1 MLCVGALSMPAS
13 ERTCFAP
20 FFPVLRLVLSQNKKE
35 LIINWFNEG
44 KLESSEE
51 LGDLV
56 HAAGEVTQLLAEH
69 WAKGRLRR
77 KGRRGLTC

>member
-1 MLCVGALSMPAS
+1 MPAS
-13 ERTCFAP
+13 ERSCFAP

-56 HAAGEVTQLLAEH
+56 HAAGEGTQLLAEH
-69 WAKGRLRR
+69 WAKGRLRS
-77 KGRRGLTC
+77 KGRRGFTC